1 MAQPSGFPVLIK
13 FPLHWGEMDAFGHVN
28 NTRYF
33 TWFESARIRTF
44 EKIGVVT
51 DKPLR
56 VGPILA
62 TTQCDFLRPIAYPA
76 DICVGCRVSKMGN
89 TSMTMEYEVRTEDAD
104 HPSATGS
111 SVIVLIDYETGAKVP
126 IPNDIREKVSGLRP

>member
-1 MAQPSGFPVLIK
+1 MAQPSEFPVVIR

-33 TWFESARIRTF
+33 AWFESARIRTF

-62 TTQCDFLRPIAYPA
+62 TTQCDFLQPIAYPA
-76 DICVGCRVSKMGN
+76 SIRVGCRVSKIGN
-89 TSMTMEYEVRTEDAD
+89 TSMSMEYEVRTEGAD
-104 HPSATGS
+104 RPSATGS
-111 SVIVLIDYETGAKVP
+111 SVIVLMDYETGAKVP
-126 IPNDIREKVSGLRP
+126 IPAEIRDKIQNPRP